1 MTFLPKI
8 PAVRGRRKNN
18 CGDLGLAGKVCR
30 VSPQLLYSLTMRLG
44 NKLTIYLLLGV
55 FVGLGLDV
63 YLSLNHIR
71 TNLLKD
77 LHSEVASIS
86 RTLRIA
92 LEKAGN
98 PGAEQY
104 FVQIATEI
112 SGFENIRGLVFFD
125 HEGQETW
132 RSQSLRQSSLP
143 QVNVRAVVT
152 TQTPVEGL
160 YREGSAEKYYWVEP
174 IRSPTG
180 EDIAAFLVLENTPL
194 FTRKLQARVLEVVLA
209 SLVLLAVL
217 ASIMS
222 AVIRRSVAQPLQ
234 TITRHIKRL
243 GRDNLLTA

>member
-1 MTFLPKI
+1 
-8 PAVRGRRKNN
+8 
-18 CGDLGLAGKVCR
+18 
-30 VSPQLLYSLTMRLG
+30 MRLG